1 MCLRVLTKCQMGIS
15 QGKMAIA
22 LPVWELRSNA
32 LGIPLPGL
40 RQETSPSSCLGML
53 IPHSFASHH
62 HVTAMLPLSFC
73 PFPAIP
79 LPTPPRSLFSFSFVR
94 LMGRR
99 SFSQEPIFP
108 TDNSLPKLMLN
119 DECRRVNAL

>member
-1 MCLRVLTKCQMGIS
+1 M
-15 QGKMAIA
+15 
-22 LPVWELRSNA
+22 
-32 LGIPLPGL
+32 LGIPLSGL
-40 RQETSPSSCLGML
+40 RQGTSPSSCSGML

-62 HVTAMLPLSFC
+62 HVTAMLPLSL
-73 PFPAIP
+73 PISRDSSPSP
-79 LPTPPRSLFSFSFVR
+79 LAFSFSFVR